1 MDDYGLYVIITK
13 PQLPYRKVA
22 EICARSEVKMLQ
34 LREKHL
40 SDGELLKVA
49 REIRVIT
56 RDTGTNLV
64 INDRPD
70 IAVLSE
76 ADFLHLGQEDL
87 PIEEARKIVGD
98 TIGIGLSTHS
108 LDQAWKALQK
118 NPDYIGFGPIYST
131 TTKENPDPTVGT
143 EALSEVIQFSPVP
156 VVALGG
162 IFPDNL
168 EPVLRAGARNIA
180 LVRYLMNT
188 TDLEN
193 RIQYLQ
199 SQLGQDIN

>member
-1 MDDYGLYVIITK
+1 MIITK

-22 EICARSEVKMLQ
+22 EVCVRNKIKMLQ

-49 REIRVIT
+49 REVREIT
-56 RDTGTNLV
+56 RNTQTQLV

-70 IAVLSE
+70 IALLSE

-87 PIEEARKIVGD
+87 PIEEARKIAGD
-98 TIGIGLSTHS
+98 TMGIGLSTHS
-108 LDQAWKALQK
+108 LDQAREALQK
-118 NPDYIGFGPIYST
+118 KPDYIGFGPVYST
-131 TTKENPDPTVGT
+131 TTKDNPDPTVGS

-162 IFPDNL
+162 IFPDTL
-168 EPVLRAGARNIA
+168 RPVLRAGARNIA
-180 LVRYLMNT
+180 VVRYLMNT

-199 SQLGQDIN
+199 SQLGQDTN

>member
-22 EICARSEVKMLQ
+22 EICARSGVKMLQ

-76 ADFLHLGQEDL
+76 ADFLHLGQEDI

-143 EALSEVIQFSPVP
+143 EALSEVIQFSPIP

-180 LVRYLMNT
+180 VVRYLMNT